1 MRPLPPPA
9 PTSFALVAVALA
21 VAGCH
26 EPSPSPSTS
35 APAPPTA
42 SASAA
47 PPPVPIDAA
56 LPTVPPHPLDRR
68 AECARDTCTLAH
80 IVPDE
85 VRPALSDGAPVVVWE
100 QALAERASVTIP
112 RDEGV
117 EVMGVVLDGSLD
129 LTPMEEA
136 PKARTVGGR
145 FTAFRAPGGG
155 ITLTGTGGKAA
166 RAALVVAVAVDG
178 GAGGLGAHLD
188 QRDRPGAPPGWSW
201 NVRHKRIDTFAFAD
215 VAPLSWGGGAYH
227 ARIGWEAS
235 RYRWSEG
242 GPSGAKTGDGGG
254 HPHTPWEVDDHPA
267 AVVDLLVFS
276 RNAGVAEHAHDHAWE
291 VLAVIEG
298 DGVLARKLPGGE
310 ERVEARP
317 GSVITVPPGIRHAWQ
332 PSGKAPLVAI
342 QVYAPPGP
350 EQRFKQLAGKG
361 P

>member
-1 MRPLPPPA
+1 MLPLPSPA
-9 PTSFALVAVALA
+9 PTRAALVAAALA
-21 VAGCH
+21 FSGCH
-26 EPSPSPSTS
+26 DPAPSPAASASIPAS
-35 APAPPTA
+35 APAPPPA

-47 PPPVPIDAA
+47 PPPVPVDAA
-56 LPTVPPHPLDRR
+56 LPATPPHALDRR

-100 QALAERASVTIP
+100 QSLAERASVAIP

-155 ITLTGTGGKAA
+155 VTLTGTGGKAA
-166 RAALVVAVAVDG
+166 RAALVVAVAD

-188 QRDRPGAPPGWSW
+188 QRDRPGAPPSWSW
-201 NVRHKRIDTFAFAD
+201 NVRRKRIDTLAFAD
-215 VAPLSWGGGAYH
+215 LAPLSWGGGAYH

-235 RYRWSEG
+235 RYRWGEG
-242 GPSGAKTGDGGG
+242 GASGPKT
-254 HPHTPWEVDDHPA
+254 WEVDDHPA

-276 RNAGVAEHAHDHAWE
+276 RSAGVAEHAHDHAWE
-291 VLAVIEG
+291 ILAVLEG
-298 DGVLARKLPGGE
+298 SGVLARRPEGAE
-310 ERVEARP
+310 ERVEAHP
-317 GSVITVPPGIRHAWQ
+317 GSVITLPAGVRHAWL
-332 PSGKAPLVAI
+332 PSGTAPLVAI

-350 EQRFKQLAGKG
+350 EQRFKKLAGKG

>member
-1 MRPLPPPA
+1 MLSLPTPA
-9 PTSFALVAVALA
+9 PTCIALLAVALGA
-21 VAGCH
+21 SGCH
-26 EPSPSPSTS
+26 TPSPSPSASTSAS
-35 APAPPTA
+35 APAPPSA
-42 SASAA
+42 SAPAA
-47 PPPVPIDAA
+47 PPPAPVDAA
-56 LPTVPPHPLDRR
+56 LPGAPPHPLDRR
-68 AECARDTCTLAH
+68 AECVRETCTLAH

-85 VRPALSDGAPVVVWE
+85 VRPALSDGSPVVVWE
-100 QALAERASVTIP
+100 QALAERASVAIP

-117 EVMGVVLDGSLD
+117 EVMGVVLDGSLN

-155 ITLTGTGGKAA
+155 VTLTGTGGKAA
-166 RAALVVAVAVDG
+166 RAALVVAVAG

-201 NVRHKRIDTFAFAD
+201 NVRHKRIDTLAFAE

-235 RYRWSEG
+235 HYRWGEG
-242 GPSGAKTGDGGG
+242 GASGPKT
-254 HPHTPWEVDDHPA
+254 WEVDDHPA

-291 VLAVIEG
+291 VLAVLEG
-298 DGVLARKLPGGE
+298 DGVLARRPAGAE
-310 ERVEARP
+310 ERVEVHP
-317 GSVITVPPGIRHAWQ
+317 GSVVTIPAGVRHSWQ
-332 PSGKAPLVAI
+332 PSGRAPLVAI

-350 EQRFKQLAGKG
+350 EQRFKKLAGKG